1 MVYGEEGGQA
11 FMGYATKGSKNS
23 ELVAQQIDEEIRAV
37 IDANY
42 QRAETLLQDN
52 ISVLHNMAK
61 ALMKWETIDKT
72 QIDALMA
79 GKVPLPHPEFPQP
92 NFEKMAAA

>member
-1 MVYGEEGGQA
+1 
-11 FMGYATKGSKNS
+11 
-23 ELVAQQIDEEIRAV
+23 V

-42 QRAETLLQDN
+42 KRSEKILQDN
-52 ISVLHNMAK
+52 ISILHNMAK

-79 GKVPLPHPEFPQP
+79 GKEPLPHPEFPTHDLAKAD
-92 NFEKMAAA
+92 EAKIEADLVAA

>member
-1 MVYGEEGGQA
+1 M
-11 FMGYATKGSKNS
+11 
-23 ELVAQQIDEEIRAV
+23 

-42 QRAETLLQDN
+42 QRAEILLQDN
-52 ISVLHNMAK
+52 LAVLHNMAK

-79 GKVPLPHPEFPQP
+79 GKEPLPHPEFPQQP
-92 NFEKMAAA
+92 DLVKVEAA

>member
-1 MVYGEEGGQA
+1 
-11 FMGYATKGSKNS
+11 MGYAAKGSKVS
-23 ELVAQQIDEEIRAV
+23 ELVSQQIDEEIRAV

-42 QRAETLLQDN
+42 QRAEKILQDN
-52 ISVLHNMAK
+52 ISILHNMAK

-79 GKVPLPHPEFPQP
+79 GEEPLPHPEFP
-92 NFEKMAAA
+92 ESIVETKAA